1 MTTDIWELNGIEVPE
16 LNPHMIDWFFF
27 LNAGA
32 RVTQLGK

>member
-1 MTTDIWELNGIEVPE
+1 MTTDIRELNGIEVPE
-16 LNPHMIDWFFF
+16 LNPHMIDWFF